1 MSFGSKPPPAPDP
14 NVVAAAQTKSN
25 QDTAVTNAYLNRVDQ
40 TNPFGSSDWE
50 VVGTNPDGTPKFAQN
65 TTFSQPLQQNFDT
78 YFSLNNAL
86 GESAQG
92 QLGRVQDMLAQP
104 FDLNSAAEGKINDLM
119 GARLNPQLQRADEAL
134 RNRLTQQGIREGTE
148 AWDRAL
154 TRQGQIAND
163 ARNSM
168 WLAARQQGVGEAMT
182 QRQFPLQE
190 FNSLF
195 RGQQPQTP
203 QFSGVPAAN
212 MANTNVAGI
221 HQDAYNNQLSA
232 WKTQQEQQG
241 GMFGDVFG
249 LAGTL
254 GSARMKYSDRR
265 LKRDIERVG
274 ALPSGLPV
282 YRYRYLWSDAPQ
294 IGVMA
299 DEAREMFPGAVA
311 EFDGFLAVDYSR
323 IG

>member
-1 MSFGSKPPPAPDP
+1 MSKAPKPPPPPDP

-25 QDTAVTNAYLNRVDQ
+25 KETAVANAYLNRVDQ
-40 TNPFGSSDWE
+40 TNPFGSSQYT

-65 TTFSQPLQQNFDT
+65 TQFSEPLQQNFNT
-78 YFSLNNAL
+78 YFGLNNAL
-86 GESAQG
+86 GQSAQG
-92 QLGRVQDMLAQP
+92 QLGRVQDMLATP

-119 GARLNPQLQRADEAL
+119 GARLNPQLQQADEQL

-148 AWDRAL
+148 SWDRAM

-203 QFSGVPAAN
+203 QFGGIPAAN
-212 MANTNVAGI
+212 MANTDVAGI
-221 HQDAYNNQLSA
+221 TQAGYNNQMAA
-232 WKTQQEQQG
+232 WNAQNNQNNAFMG
-241 GMFGDVFG
+241 GLFQMGAAAVPLF
-249 LAGTL
+249 
-254 GSARMKYSDRR
+254 SDRR
-265 LKRDIERVG
+265 LKREIERVG

-282 YRYRYLWSDAPQ
+282 YRYRYLWSDEPQ

-299 DEAREMFPGAVA
+299 DEAREMFPGAV
-311 EFDGFLAVDYSR
+311 FDVGGFFAVDY
-323 IG
+323 GKVG